1 MNQIVKVEVGDHYRF
16 TSTGVEILGNPTAE
30 EHIAAI
36 MELLFYDKM
45 MPLWIGDMINQG
57 VERFGDVIL
66 QAIGNKFEHPQT
78 AINRA
83 SVARRVTEEARVPGL
98 PISYYEAV
106 AVLWETPVTQKKLL
120 AEAAQREDRQWLR
133 DAVRRIV
140 KKPASPFTYVGVCDA
155 SLAVGGEIILT
166 RLTENGK
173 PLTGRVKVTIKRDA
187 T

>member
-1 MNQIVKVEVGDHYRF
+1 MNEIVKVGVEHYRF
-16 TSTGVEILGNPTAE
+16 TPVGVQIIGKPTATQ
-30 EHIAAI
+30 HIAAI
-36 MELLFYDKM
+36 EELLVLDKM

-106 AVLWETPVTQKKLL
+106 AVLWETPITQKKLL
-120 AEAAQREDRQWLR
+120 AEAAKREDRQWLR
-133 DAVRRIV
+133 NAVRRIV
-140 KKPASPFTYVGVCDA
+140 KKPAAPFIYMGVCDA
-155 SLAVGGEIILT
+155 SVAVGGEMILV
-166 RLTENGK
+166 RLTENGE
-173 PLTGRVKVTIKRDA
+173 PLTGRVRVTVRQ
-187 T
+187 TS